1 MLPPSGTAGGG
12 AWERPLRRGVCG
24 REMGVYVHVW
34 LPFEGHCV
42 HLGFDGGRNG
52 RDSPTD
58 TPRSSAVSTLMER
71 SGFTL
76 PMICTPFPGE
86 RWASWG
92 LGWSVFCLSRI
103 FWCRYLCPL
112 LGCPAKGAYGRGHV
126 EGVPVP
132 GKGGERFLTRFRW
145 AVMFPSASMTASS
158 PRSWTT
164 LPTTMTC
171 LPTYELR

>member
-1 MLPPSGTAGGG
+1 MLPSSGTADGG
-12 AWERPLRRGVCG
+12 AWERPLRRGVCW
-24 REMGVYVHVW
+24 REMDVHVCS
-34 LPFEGHCV
+34 LLRDTVCTLVSTE
-42 HLGFDGGRNG
+42 DENG

-58 TPRSSAVSTLMER
+58 TPRSSAVSTLTER

-86 RWASWG
+86 RWASWM
-92 LGWSVFCLSRI
+92 GWSVSVSLAYAVGVSV
-103 FWCRYLCPL
+103 L
-112 LGCPAKGAYGRGHV
+112 PACSAKRDYGEV
-126 EGVPVP
+126 MGVPSR
-132 GKGGERFLTRFRW
+132 GREGGGGGGGRFLTRFRC